1 MKKLIVVIIVLAII
15 FVGMIIY
22 KNSAIS
28 SKNNVNIQEIKEI
41 ETYLAKIYMWKEI
54 TDEALPSFKDINE
67 ASEKWIWEVVK
78 KNLEEYELTYEQIE
92 EKAKEL
98 FGDHLNR
105 EFPKQGTEYLV
116 YDEQKDRYYP
126 EGRGLD
132 EKEDSFLISKIEKT
146 KEGYEVEIVEYLEDY
161 TNVLTGTS
169 DTIILENTKEEK
181 IGEIKSTEEDKANE
195 FVKINM
201 DKFSKKKIFLLKE
214 ETKEINKRCF
224 IQSVQEI

>member
-116 YDEQKDRYYP
+116 YD
-126 EGRGLD
+126 
-132 EKEDSFLISKIEKT
+132 
-146 KEGYEVEIVEYLEDY
+146 
-161 TNVLTGTS
+161 
-169 DTIILENTKEEK
+169 
-181 IGEIKSTEEDKANE
+181 
-195 FVKINM
+195 
-201 DKFSKKKIFLLKE
+201 
-214 ETKEINKRCF
+214 
-224 IQSVQEI
+224 